1 MEEGFVSKHLNRH
14 FSRPLATWLAPTRV
28 TPNQV
33 SFASFAIALAAATAF
48 AADSHVIGGALAQS
62 SSILDG
68 VDGDLARAQGTA
80 TPLGAFWDAVLDRY
94 ADAAIIVGMTAA
106 AHNSYAYAWLIGAM
120 ALTGSLMVS
129 YTRTR
134 SEAGVGVRF
143 HSGLTALGTRDV
155 RLALICLGALAG
167 QILLTLVI
175 LAALTNV
182 VVIARI
188 LAVFGTRR

>member
-33 SFASFAIALAAATAF
+33 TFASFAIALASAAAF
-48 AADSHVIGGALAQS
+48 VADSYVIGGILAQS

-68 VDGDLARAQGTA
+68 VDGDLARVQGTA
-80 TPLGAFWDAVLDRY
+80 THFGAFWDAVLDRY
-94 ADAAIIVGMTAA
+94 ADAAIIVGMTVA
-106 AHNSYAYAWLIGAM
+106 AHNCNSNAWLIGAM
-120 ALTGSLMVS
+120 ALTGSLIVS
-129 YTRTR
+129 YTRAR
-134 SEAGVGVRF
+134 SEASVGVRF

-155 RLALICLGALAG
+155 RLAVIFLGALAG

-182 VVIARI
+182 VVISRI
-188 LAVFGTRR
+188 FAVFRTQR